1 MVAGGAAYD
10 VVVVGSGDRGV
21 AAPLRGAR
29 WGTDL
34 YAPAGPYL
42 APAAGER
49 PRRHGAG
56 DRRWCACKYHHCAVD
71 GPLTTAIT
79 QC

>member
-29 WGTDL
+29 CGTDL
-34 YAPAGPYL
+34 YAPTGPYL
-42 APAAGER
+42 APAAGE
-49 PRRHGAG
+49 
-56 DRRWCACKYHHCAVD
+56 AVVHSVPD
-71 GPLTTAIT
+71 ATERVTGGGVPASTTIAP
-79 QC
+79 